1 MPRIH
6 GRLVALSLVLALAG
20 CGVERTVAPTMSPTL
35 SSSHSAPGTPD
46 ASSSATPG
54 QASAPVTFPLDAS
67 IPELQQAMEAG
78 DLTAVELVDFY
89 LARIAA
95 YDNAGPALNAF
106 ILVNPNAR
114 ETAAAL
120 DAERAAS
127 GPRGMLHGIPLVI
140 KDNLNTFD
148 MPTTAGSTT
157 LEGWEPGTDAFQV
170 RKLRDAGA
178 IILGKT
184 NTPDFAGSWQTVSSL
199 GGQTRNPYDLAR
211 DPGGSS
217 GGTAVAVTANFGVA
231 GLGTDTCGSLRLP
244 TAHNNLY
251 GLRPSS
257 GLTSRAGL
265 IPLTITLDAVG
276 PISRSVVDLAILL
289 DATAGADPE
298 DPSTVAIDADY
309 LASVDAD
316 GLQGRRI
323 GIGVHRGATEEIGVL
338 FDAALAELAASGAE
352 LVEVNV
358 PQTPGTADLGDFME
372 EERTALY
379 AYLSKYP
386 DPPLEAEPAPP
397 LDPIR
402 HRNAIYG
409 RTVFREEVTDL
420 MDEYRLDAIAYPGSL
435 TLATPIGTGSE
446 PFDCQRASV
455 GGLPA
460 LVMPAGFSS
469 GGLPFAIELMG
480 RQFDEETLIAM
491 AAGWEAH
498 TDHRRLPPTTPAL
511 DAGD

>member
-1 MPRIH
+1 
-6 GRLVALSLVLALAG
+6 
-20 CGVERTVAPTMSPTL
+20 
-35 SSSHSAPGTPD
+35 
-46 ASSSATPG
+46 
-54 QASAPVTFPLDAS
+54 
-67 IPELQQAMEAG
+67 
-78 DLTAVELVDFY
+78 
-89 LARIAA
+89 
-95 YDNAGPALNAF
+95 
-106 ILVNPNAR
+106 
-114 ETAAAL
+114 
-120 DAERAAS
+120 
-127 GPRGMLHGIPLVI
+127 
-140 KDNLNTFD
+140 
-148 MPTTAGSTT
+148 
-157 LEGWEPGTDAFQV
+157 
-170 RKLRDAGA
+170 
-178 IILGKT
+178 
-184 NTPDFAGSWQTVSSL
+184 
-199 GGQTRNPYDLAR
+199 
-211 DPGGSS
+211 
-217 GGTAVAVTANFGVA
+217 VAVTANFGVA
-231 GLGTDTCGSLRLP
+231 GLGTDTCGSIRLP

-257 GLTSRAGL
+257 GLTSRGGL

-298 DPSTVAIDADY
+298 DPTTVAIEADY
-309 LASVDAD
+309 VASVSAD

-323 GIGVHRGATEEIGVL
+323 GIGVHRAAPDEIDVL
-338 FDAALAELAASGAE
+338 FDAALAELVANGAV

-358 PQTPGTADLGDFME
+358 PQNPGTAQLGAFME
-372 EERTALY
+372 EERTALN

-386 DPPLEAEPAPP
+386 DPPLEAAPAPP

-409 RTVFREEVTDL
+409 RKVFREDVTDL
-420 MDEYRLDAIAYPGSL
+420 MDQHRLDAIAYPASL

-446 PFDCQRASV
+446 PFDCERASV

-460 LVMPAGFSS
+460 IVMPAGFGS

-498 TDHRRLPPTTPAL
+498 TDHRILPPATPAL